1 MDACDINNDLALG
14 EGGSYIGSCDDG
26 GNCDDSVYNK
36 LLSANNKVD
45 AEKILGACE
54 NLASI
59 QDNLNNWLN
68 ASKPKIDQD
77 GFDSLSAAVTALKD
91 FYSCP

>member
-1 MDACDINNDLALG
+1 
-14 EGGSYIGSCDDG
+14 SCDDG

-59 QDNLNNWLN
+59 QNNLNNWLN
-68 ASKPKIDQD
+68 ATKPKIDQD
-77 GFDSLSAAVTALKD
+77 GFDSLSAAVTALQD